1 MGQINKM
8 KKSEKNRSNNQQ
20 PFLKRKFKIDEI
32 EKDHKE
38 LLGLTIPDG
47 YFQTSKTE
55 ILEKVTSRKGSIIN
69 FTRTKRRVLLPIAA
83 AVALL
88 ITLTVFELNPLDS
101 FKNVPSIVSDTINEI
116 KDKHLANS
124 NSVDLF
130 NDVSLASLF
139 VEDEELDDFVD
150 AYVIDQIILKESVIK

>member
-1 MGQINKM
+1 M
-8 KKSEKNRSNNQQ
+8 KKSANNNRNNEQ
-20 PFLKRKFKIDEI
+20 PFLKGKLVIEEI

-38 LLGLTIPDG
+38 LLGLTIPEG

-55 ILEKVTSRKGSIIN
+55 VLEKVTPKKGSIIN
-69 FTRTKRRVLLPIAA
+69 FKRTKVRVLLPIAA

-88 ITLTVFELNPLDS
+88 IALTVFELNPLDS